1 LAPRKNDS
9 GIDSAYSI
17 QKDIDEDDMMNGRL
31 MGTSRPLD
39 RRLKKLKPKDEGVP
53 GEGRKDAPKS
63 QQNKIDGRRIFFGS
77 GNRLFGATGQDIH
90 SNDQYLHQARHNS
103 YLRDQAETAMVL
115 NIFRQF

>member
-39 RRLKKLKPKDEGVP
+39 RSLKKLKPKDEGVP

-63 QQNKIDGRRIFFGS
+63 QQDKIDGRRIFLAQGTGFS
-77 GNRLFGATGQDIH
+77 GLLVKIFIPMINI
-90 SNDQYLHQARHNS
+90 YIK
-103 YLRDQAETAMVL
+103 RDTTA
-115 NIFRQF
+115 IFVTKQRQRWC